1 MNKRYCETII
11 KKLNDIKRSI
21 NIGNSI
27 LREKSDTPKYPDL
40 NSLETTTKFSTI
52 DCLNKKRPYY
62 CGMCM
67 TKRRNKCWAE
77 CMRIDRR
84 KIVVAGIPYKREV
97 LGEMN
102 IGDLWILCAHL
113 QINESR
119 KTRSNL
125 VRRIIEK
132 QNKMDLTVKQIR
144 KKISSEVNQS
154 AIA

>member
-52 DCLNKKRPYY
+52 GCLNKKRPYY

-84 KIVVAGIPYKREV
+84 KVVVAGIPYKREV

-125 VRRIIEK
+125 VGCIINK
-132 QNKMDLTVKQIR
+132 QDKMDLTLRQVRKKFEVKQ
-144 KKISSEVNQS
+144 Q
-154 AIA
+154 ATA